1 MPYNITKTDNT
12 TLITVNDTELNNDF
26 GVTLVGRNYSG
37 YGVYL
42 NDNFV
47 RLMENFANGSPPIR
61 PIPGQLWF
69 NSTSK
74 TINIY
79 NGAGFKTLA
88 PMAVSPSEPDAAPRT
103 VGDLWWDLENLQ
115 LKAYTSSTFGHVS
128 TMAVANTT
136 EIRIDNTSDLQIGDF
151 VTSAGG
157 NITLATG
164 SRVENILG
172 LTNLVITN
180 PATLSSG
187 ETLTFYRG
195 TGWNVIGPAWSIKQ
209 GVSGTVGRTIVDTN
223 GFSHSVSI
231 TYVKD
236 QPVAIASKDQEF
248 TPRNTD
254 RIPGW
259 STIKPGLS
267 LRGSGVIQYQRTVTQ
282 YSSGSIDNTVIPV
295 DSVQDL
301 AVGDFIFSTN
311 VSLGSGVVV
320 TNIFTANNSV
330 RVAVNSIF
338 GQDELIGFQRGTDVA
353 FLLQGT
359 STNSQALG
367 GISPTKFAR
376 KDQDLEVFRRDI
388 KIDGNLAVGNTSAG
402 TNVVTVESL
411 PNSNVW
417 ITTPELGAGIRF
429 RGNIVGVGL
438 ATALHID
445 NAAGEVKVRDNP
457 ASALGVVPKQYSDA
471 QLVQSS
477 QWLAANVAA
486 LIGPTAPADRQDFS
500 NISALANTIITTANA
515 LAADVALKAYIESPT
530 FTGVPAAPTAAESD
544 NSAQIATTAYVTTKV
559 TTLRNEQTLVNNN
572 QDLEISL
579 RARIDSPTL
588 EGSPRSTD
596 PADTDQSTRIAT
608 TRFVSNLIS
617 ILRTD
622 TTNALALKAPLQSPV
637 FTGNPQAPTPSDTDS
652 DSSIATSRLVDRRV
666 SALKSYVDAN
676 ASVQHAAIQLRA
688 PIQSPTFT
696 GIPRSVTPVENDA
709 SDRIATTE
717 FTQTNINALRAYT
730 DSALNL
736 KAPLVSPVLTGLP
749 LAPNAVVG
757 TNSAQIA
764 TTNFVQ
770 ETANLK
776 ANISGVTFTGNVSA
790 PTPFITDNSTQVA
803 TTNWVRNYVT
813 NYASSRYWQG
823 SGKFISTNT
832 PDPNQGAD
840 GDFWF
845 QYTP

>member
-37 YGVYL
+37 YGVFL

-69 NSTSK
+69 DTTTK

-79 NGAGFKTLA
+79 NGNGFKQLA
-88 PMAVSPSEPDAAPRT
+88 PMSVSVAEPDAAARA

-115 LKAYTSSTFGHVS
+115 LKAYTSSTFPHVA
-128 TMAVANTT
+128 TLAVGNTT
-136 EIRIDNTSDLQIGDF
+136 EVRIDNTADLQIGDYI
-151 VTSAGG
+151 TSAGG

-164 SRVENILG
+164 SRVENIVS
-172 LTNLVITN
+172 LTNVIITN

-187 ETLTFYRG
+187 ETVTFFRG
-195 TGWNVIGPAWSIKQ
+195 TGWNVVGPAWSIKQ
-209 GVSGTVGRTIVDTN
+209 GVSGTIGKTIVDTN
-223 GFSHSVSI
+223 GFSHSVAV
-231 TYVKD
+231 TYAKD
-236 QPVAIASKDQEF
+236 QPVAIHSKDQEF
-248 TPRNTD
+248 TPRTTD

-267 LRGSGVIQYQRTVTQ
+267 LRGSGVIQYQRTVTA

-295 DSVQDL
+295 DSVTDL
-301 AVGDFIFSTN
+301 AVGDFIFSNN
-311 VSLGSGVVV
+311 VSLGSGKTV
-320 TNIFTANNSV
+320 TNIFTGNNSI
-330 RVAVNSIF
+330 RVDVNSIF
-338 GQDELIGFQRGTDVA
+338 AQDELIGFQRGTDVA

-359 STNSQALG
+359 ATNSQALG
-367 GISPTKFAR
+367 GISPTRFAR
-376 KDQDLEVFRRDI
+376 KDQDEIFASNI
-388 KIDGNLAVGNTSAG
+388 AIDGNLKVGNDTLYIENYPDG
-402 TNVVTVESL
+402 NVVIRTEGLGSGIAFKG
-411 PNSNVW
+411 NV
-417 ITTPELGAGIRF
+417 
-429 RGNIVGVGL
+429 VGL
-438 ATALHID
+438 GDSTVLHID
-445 NAAGEVKVRDNP
+445 NIDGEVSVRANP
-457 ASALGVVPKQYSDA
+457 ATALGIVPKQYSDA

-477 QWLAANVAA
+477 AWISANVAA
-486 LIGPTAPADRQDFS
+486 LIGATAPEDRRDFS

-515 LAADVALKAYIESPT
+515 LATDVALKAYIESPT
-530 FTGVPAAPTAAESD
+530 FTGVPAAPTAADSD
-544 NSAQIATTAYVTTKV
+544 NSAQIATTQYVTTAV
-559 TTLRNEQTLVNNN
+559 TTLRNEQTVTNNA
-572 QDLEISL
+572 QDLQISL
-579 RARIDSPTL
+579 RATIESPVF
-588 EGSPRSTD
+588 EGSPRA
-596 PADTDQSTRIAT
+596 PNPPDTNQSTRIAT
-608 TRFVSNLIS
+608 TRFTSNLVS

-622 TTNALALKAPLQSPV
+622 LTAQIALRAPLASPV
-637 FTGNPQAPTPSDTDS
+637 FTGNPQAPTPADTDA
-652 DSSIATSRLVDRRV
+652 DTSIATSALVDRRV
-666 SALKSYVDAN
+666 NALKSYVDAN
-676 ASVQHAAIQLRA
+676 ATVQHNAILLRA
-688 PIQSPTFT
+688 TIQSPVFT
-696 GIPRSVTPVENDA
+696 GLPRSVNPNDADA
-709 SDRIATTE
+709 SDRIATTLY
-717 FTQTNINALRAYT
+717 TQNNLNALRAYT

-736 KAPLVSPVLTGLP
+736 KAPLVSPTLAGVP

-757 TNSAQIA
+757 TNTAQIA

-776 ANISGVTFTGNVSA
+776 ANISGVIFTGNVSA